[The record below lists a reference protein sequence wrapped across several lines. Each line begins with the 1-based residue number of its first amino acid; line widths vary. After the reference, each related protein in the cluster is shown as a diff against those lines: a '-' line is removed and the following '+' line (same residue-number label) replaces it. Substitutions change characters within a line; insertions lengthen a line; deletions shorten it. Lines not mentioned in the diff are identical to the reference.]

1 MDMDGEEAP
10 AWTTTRRRTAWGQ
23 VLIDWTQTWFEAE
36 LPKECGFEWA
46 SERFSEAGTCICT
59 MCCCSFPT
67 EISEESFRTGLGIR
81 RNRRICSADWRP
93 G

>member
-10 AWTTTRRRTAWGQ
+10 AWTTTTRRTAWGQ

-36 LPKECGFEWA
+36 LPKEW
-46 SERFSEAGTCICT
+46 
-59 MCCCSFPT
+59 
-67 EISEESFRTGLGIR
+67 IR
-81 RNRRICSADWRP
+81 M